1 MSCAAGART
10 LEAKDGQGARPGG
23 RGVRAHSCP
32 SAFFFGGGGA
42 GTDYGGKREACPPVK
57 IRARPRK
64 FAFPCSRESPLL
76 QSAGR
81 FFAGVRGVAALV
93 VLGFHVFEAF
103 ATSPFDQTFNH
114 GYLAV
119 DFFFMLSGFVIG
131 YAYDAR
137 WRGNGNAGGMTT
149 ADFFKRR
156 LVRLHPMICVGALLG
171 VVSFFVQGRVR
182 WDGTEVGVPAV
193 ALAFLLSIFLIPAR
207 PGTAAEIRGNGEM
220 FPLNGP
226 SWSLFFEY
234 LGNIFYALVLRRLP
248 TAALA
253 AFVALAALGL
263 TGVAAGNLSGFGHI
277 GVGWSL
283 ADFDALKN
291 TDNGAI
297 GELFDNGLCGGLLRL
312 GFSFPAGL
320 LLARVFRPAKIRGAF
335 WICAG
340 CVAALLSAPYVG
352 FRVPLHRVSRRV
364 RKRARRRFG
373 RNLPLPRR
381 HFLPRLHHPL
391 PVVLSFLRV
400 DFRERTHVCGRMAG
414 GAAARRRE
422 RPRGVSFPEIFR
434 RTAAS
439 AAGASAENRQAR
451 VRRAESREKRAF
463 PRELRERSFFALA
476 GTRSGARFVLRV
488 QILRERLNAET
499 SASSPASSMFVSM
512 PQPQKTFPSLSREIE
527 T

>member
-10 LEAKDGQGARPGG
+10 LEAKDGQGARPFFVPA
-23 RGVRAHSCP
+23 RARFRNARVRAGGASGRIRVHP
-32 SAFFFGGGGA
+32 LFFFRGGGA

-207 PGTAAEIRGNGEM
+207 PGTAAEISGNGEM

-263 TGVAAGNLSGFGHI
+263 TGFAAGNLSGFGHI

-283 ADFDALKN
+283 ADFDVLKN

-352 FRVPLHRVSRRV
+352 GEADLLKNGLYDAFCVIFAFPCIVFLGASGSAPGAVSEKICRFLGDISYPVYIIHYPSFYLFYAWFFGSGRTFADAWPAALPLVAGNV
-364 RKRARRRFG
+364 LAAYLFLKFFDEPLRRRLARLLKIG
-373 RNLPLPRR
+373 R
-381 HFLPRLHHPL
+381 
-391 PVVLSFLRV
+391 
-400 DFRERTHVCGRMAG
+400 
-414 GAAARRRE
+414 
-422 RPRGVSFPEIFR
+422 RG
-434 RTAAS
+434 
-439 AAGASAENRQAR
+439 
-451 VRRAESREKRAF
+451 
-463 PRELRERSFFALA
+463 
-476 GTRSGARFVLRV
+476 
-488 QILRERLNAET
+488 
-499 SASSPASSMFVSM
+499 
-512 PQPQKTFPSLSREIE
+512 
-527 T
+527 